1 MTIVMENET
10 EITLDFEYEA
20 LIRQVIEAA
29 LDHEECPYDISVNI
43 VLTDDESIHEINRT
57 YREIDRPTDVL
68 SFPMISYEKPGDFSR
83 VEEDMDNFEPD
94 TGELLLGDIMISL
107 ETMKEQARQY
117 GHSEQR
123 ELGFLVAHSML
134 HLFGYDHM
142 EDAEREDMEQR
153 QREILDSIGLV
164 R

>member
-29 LDHEECPYDISVNI
+29 LDHEDCPYDISVNI

-68 SFPMISYEKPGDFSR
+68 SFPMISYEKPGDFSH

-107 ETMKEQARQY
+107 ETMKEQAKQY